1 MNNVFLQLIVLKIT
15 ILQSWLF
22 SLSMKHYT
30 NSLMCILFLRNI
42 QINHFKHPWS
52 MLEFHNKQKQHKTK
66 KHSIPFL
73 KSIPLAIITVLNC
86 TFNYLTWLI
95 LDQQE
100 SVHYLCVYKPFDRG
114 HKESKQLFMFK
125 STQLWV
131 RNYNA
136 TQLSY
141 TNFETMNEYL
151 NERKKREWLEHISMF
166 SELLT
171 SRSYAMVCAQSK
183 VYAEHVQ
190 EITWFHHPCS
200 WSITLP
206 I

>member
-22 SLSMKHYT
+22 SLSMKHYIK
-30 NSLMCILFLRNI
+30 SLMCIFFLTNI
-42 QINHFKHPWS
+42 QINHLKHPWS
-52 MLEFHNKQKQHKTK
+52 MLEVHSKPKQHKTK

-73 KSIPLAIITVLNC
+73 KSIPLAPITVLNC

-114 HKESKQLFMFK
+114 HKESKQLFMSK

-131 RNYNA
+131 SNYNA

-151 NERKKREWLEHISMF
+151 NERKKKRMAWAHF
-166 SELLT
+166 
-171 SRSYAMVCAQSK
+171 
-183 VYAEHVQ
+183 HV
-190 EITWFHHPCS
+190 
-200 WSITLP
+200 L
-206 I
+206 

>member
-30 NSLMCILFLRNI
+30 NSLMCIFFLTNI
-42 QINHFKHPWS
+42 QINHLKHPWS
-52 MLEFHNKQKQHKTK
+52 MLEVHNKQKQHKTK
-66 KHSIPFL
+66 RHSIPFL
-73 KSIPLAIITVLNC
+73 KSIPLALITVLNC

-131 RNYNA
+131 SNYNA
-136 TQLSY
+136 TQLS
-141 TNFETMNEYL
+141 TLILKQWMNTYMKE
-151 NERKKREWLEHISMF
+151 KKENGLSTF
-166 SELLT
+166 
-171 SRSYAMVCAQSK
+171 
-183 VYAEHVQ
+183 
-190 EITWFHHPCS
+190 PCS
-200 WSITLP
+200 LSYLLQGVMS
-206 I
+206 